1 MAEGGA
7 WVCSGEVLAAG
18 GERRGQESH
27 RQRRPP
33 LPGALSPAAS
43 NL

>member
-7 WVCSGEVLAAG
+7 WVCSGEVLATGRAQW
-18 GERRGQESH
+18 GQESH
-27 RQRRPP
+27 SQRRPP
-33 LPGALSPAAS
+33 LPGALSLAAS